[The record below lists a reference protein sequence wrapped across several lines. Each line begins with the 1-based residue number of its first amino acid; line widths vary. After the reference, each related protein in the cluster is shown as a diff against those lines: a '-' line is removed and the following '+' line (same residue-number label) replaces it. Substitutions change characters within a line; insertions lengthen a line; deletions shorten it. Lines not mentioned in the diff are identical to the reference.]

1 MPHNIRL
8 CSIGVKIL
16 EFFLA
21 TSTAIMLCFIWFGL
35 IRKTWAIG
43 ANPVGWIAG
52 GIAVFAVELVL
63 FWIGITLVY
72 VSSLQLGVKTRIFG
86 AVCGWIPL
94 VNLFALVKIIRICRN
109 EVAFEKAI
117 VTRDLARKEQQICR
131 TRYPILLVHG
141 VFFRDFEHLNYWGR
155 IPAEL
160 EKNGATIYYGEHNS
174 AAAVSDS
181 AKELE
186 ARIKKIVEETGCG
199 KVNIIAHS
207 KGGLDCRAAIAE
219 TSAGQYIASLTTIN
233 TPHRGCE
240 FADYLL
246 KEIPKKGQQ
255 AIADK
260 YNLMAAKLGDH
271 DPDFLSAVYDLTS
284 ENCQKRNETVHDDP
298 NIYYQ
303 SVGSVLRKASTGQF
317 PLNFTYHLVKYFDG
331 ENDGLVGEGSF
342 KWGSDFEMLRNTN
355 PARGISHGDVI
366 DLSRENIE
374 GFDVREV
381 YVQLVSRLR
390 EMGF

>member
-1 MPHNIRL
+1 MSHYT
-8 CSIGVKIL
+8 V
-16 EFFLA
+16 LA
-21 TSTAIMLCFIWFGL
+21 I
-35 IRKTWAIG
+35 IRKGSNQSLETLLAPYDENERVEPYV
-43 ANPVGWIAG
+43 AKTKAQLIAEEG
-52 GIAVFAVELVL
+52 TLILPQACSVNKVYNFGEIAV
-63 FWIGITLVY
+63 
-72 VSSLQLGVKTRIFG
+72 S
-86 AVCGWIPL
+86 
-94 VNLFALVKIIRICRN
+94 
-109 EVAFEKAI
+109 
-117 VTRDLARKEQQICR
+117 
-131 TRYPILLVHG
+131 
-141 VFFRDFEHLNYWGR
+141 
-155 IPAEL
+155 
-160 EKNGATIYYGEHNS
+160 NGATLFYGEHNS
-174 AAAVSDS
+174 AAAVRDS
-181 AKELE
+181 AVELE
-186 ARIKKIVEETGCG
+186 KRIEQIVRENGCE

-207 KGGLDCRAAIAE
+207 KGGLDSRAAIAL
-219 TSAGQYIASLTTIN
+219 TSAGKYVASLTTIN

-303 SVGSVLRKASTGQF
+303 SVGSVLRQASTGQF

>member
-21 TSTAIMLCFIWFGL
+21 TSTAIVLCFIWFGL

-72 VSSLQLGVKTRIFG
+72 VSSLQLGVRTRIFG

-141 VFFRDFEHLNYWGR
+141 VFFRDFEHLN
-155 IPAEL
+155 
-160 EKNGATIYYGEHNS
+160 
-174 AAAVSDS
+174 
-181 AKELE
+181 
-186 ARIKKIVEETGCG
+186 
-199 KVNIIAHS
+199 
-207 KGGLDCRAAIAE
+207 
-219 TSAGQYIASLTTIN
+219 
-233 TPHRGCE
+233 
-240 FADYLL
+240 
-246 KEIPKKGQQ
+246 
-255 AIADK
+255 
-260 YNLMAAKLGDH
+260 
-271 DPDFLSAVYDLTS
+271 
-284 ENCQKRNETVHDDP
+284 
-298 NIYYQ
+298 
-303 SVGSVLRKASTGQF
+303 
-317 PLNFTYHLVKYFDG
+317 
-331 ENDGLVGEGSF
+331 
-342 KWGSDFEMLRNTN
+342 
-355 PARGISHGDVI
+355 
-366 DLSRENIE
+366 
-374 GFDVREV
+374 
-381 YVQLVSRLR
+381 
-390 EMGF
+390 